1 MPQTP
6 LCRMLGIQHPIFS
19 VGMSWL
25 SGPELT
31 SAVSN
36 AGACGVVGVGGM
48 TGDRVRQRIRE
59 TRAMT
64 DKPFGANIILART
77 LEGQVDACLDEAP
90 PLIVFFW
97 GDPTPYVRDAH
108 RQGSKVFVQIGSV
121 DEARAAVEAGV
132 CRMRRRA
139 KACGG
144 WGPR

>member
-1 MPQTP
+1 MRLDTESNALEDRATGPFWKDGAMLQTP

-77 LEGQVDACLDEAP
+77 LEGQIEACLDEAP

-97 GDPTPYVRDAH
+97 GDRWWRSCPTNSH
-108 RQGSKVFVQIGSV
+108 
-121 DEARAAVEAGV
+121 E
-132 CRMRRRA
+132 RA
-139 KACGG
+139 KIRCCSWA
-144 WGPR
+144 